1 MHVRCHPALLWC
13 SLRAV
18 RRAVFYWLD
27 RATSNRTAHLATA
40 STRARLAAT
49 SEPTTTIVSAIAT
62 AIYTASAASLSAA
75 ANPAVAIAS
84 STALASRDAAL
95 TNGVGGRHTA
105 RALSSTGSE

>member
-40 STRARLAAT
+40 STALAT

>member
-40 STRARLAAT
+40 STAITTIVSAT
-49 SEPTTTIVSAIAT
+49 TTTIVSAIAI
-62 AIYTASAASLSAA
+62 AIYTAAAASLSAA
-75 ANPAVAIAS
+75 ANPAVALTS

>member
-27 RATSNRTAHLATA
+27 RATSHRTAHLATA
-40 STRARLAAT
+40 STARLAAT
-49 SEPTTTIVSAIAT
+49 SEPTTTIVSAIAI
-62 AIYTASAASLSAA
+62 AIYTAAAASLSAA
-75 ANPAVAIAS
+75 AHPAVAIAS

>member
-27 RATSNRTAHLATA
+27 RATSNRSAHLATA
-40 STRARLAAT
+40 STASRT
-49 SEPTTTIVSAIAT
+49 SAPTTTIDSAIAT
-62 AIYTASAASLSAA
+62 AIYTAAAASLSAA
-75 ANPAVAIAS
+75 AHPAVAIAS